1 MALEQFNEAEISVIR
16 DLSSINLYM
25 FTRWMFRERRG
36 YQWTQARHH
45 ALICDALERVF
56 NGETKRLIINI
67 PPRYSKT
74 EIAVVNF
81 IAWAMGRAPDSE
93 FIHAS
98 YSSTLAVNNSVQIRN
113 LVQHEEYQAIFP
125 GVELASESSHHWKT
139 TAGGVMYAT
148 GTGGTI
154 TGFGAGKH
162 RDGFGGALILDDLH
176 KADEARSEVRRQNVI
191 DWFQNTL
198 ESRKNSPETPIVV
211 IMQRLHEKDIAGW
224 LLDGG
229 NGEEWEHLC
238 LPAIQEDG
246 TALWSEKHDIE
257 TLRRMEQAAPYV
269 FAGQYLQRPAPPDGG
284 TFKPDNLQ
292 FVKALPAGNIRWVRG
307 WDLASTANDGDYTAG
322 GRLGV
327 TEDGRYIIANIVR
340 GQYGADE
347 RDRILK
353 NTAQKD
359 GVKTKVSIPQ
369 DPGQAGKSQTLYLT
383 RQLAGFPVSASP
395 ESGDKVTRAEP
406 FAAQVNIGNVM
417 VLDDGTWDA
426 DALIAEMRMFPNG
439 QHDDQIDCLSR
450 AFSELLDTRTGMID
464 YLRSQVEANK

>member
-1 MALEQFNEAEISVIR
+1 MALEQFSKEEISVIR

-36 YQWTQARHH
+36 YQWLQARHH

-81 IAWAMGRAPDSE
+81 IAWAMGRVPDCE

-98 YSSTLAVNNSVQIRN
+98 YSATLAVNNSVQIRN
-113 LVQHEEYQAIFP
+113 LVQHEEYRAIFP
-125 GVELASESSHHWKT
+125 NVELESESSSHWKT

-148 GTGGTI
+148 GAGGTI
-154 TGFGAGKH
+154 TGFGAGKQ
-162 RDGFGGALILDDLH
+162 RDGFGGCIIIDDPH
-176 KADEARSEVRRQNVI
+176 KADEARSEVRRQNII
-191 DWFQNTL
+191 DWFQNTV
-198 ESRKNSPETPIVV
+198 ESRKNSPETPIIL
-211 IMQRLHEKDIAGW
+211 IMQRLHKKDLAGW

-257 TLRRMEQAAPYV
+257 TLHRMEQAAPYV

-307 WDLASTANDGDYTAG
+307 WDLASTVNDGDYTAG

-327 TEDGRYIIANIVR
+327 TEDGRYIIANVVR

-383 RQLAGFPVSASP
+383 RQLAGFSVSASP

-417 VLDDGTWDA
+417 VLDDGTWDT

-439 QHDDQIDCLSR
+439 QHDDQVDCLSR
-450 AFSELLDTRTGMID
+450 AFGELLDTRTGMID